1 MGKAKIKINLFI
13 TQQMCG
19 CDGYSDCCAAPG
31 QSKKEVAVLAAGLK
45 KATQVEPRVNE
56 IRDIKVMDKFPKAAA
71 LFKKYGYNCLPIVM
85 VENQVASYG
94 IPDEEFI
101 INSIKKIKIR

>member
-1 MGKAKIKINLFI
+1 MKKTKFIINLFV

-19 CDGYSDCCAAPG
+19 CDGYTDCCAAPG
-31 QSKKEVAVLAAGLK
+31 QSKKEISELSEALRKIAQV
-45 KATQVEPRVNE
+45 KAKVNE

-85 VENQVASYG
+85 VGNQIASYG

-101 INSIKKIKIR
+101 INSIEKIKLK